1 MPAFDAAPMV
11 GIVRD
16 AAAGVP
22 GVETWLGGLDPRGRI
37 EGAKLRYDF
46 DDRALDYEANVSAI
60 ALENWKGVPY
70 VRNASAKVAGTER
83 SVEIVLNGD
92 QVGLGFLDFYEHPTE
107 FQHLEG
113 SVLIWFV
120 PGYLAVQGHDLAGT
134 FGDSTIHGQ
143 FTFGRPSDELEQRLL
158 MALRINDIDG
168 RDGLGIR
175 AARVAAVAARRSRS
189 GDRRRDRWIR
199 SISSTTVTCARSK
212 DCRCVRRNCALRC
225 TTAPCDSIPT
235 GRRRPAL
242 QGRSSTP
249 RSARSGD
256 STRVISSAST

>member
-1 MPAFDAAPMV
+1 MV

-60 ALENWKGVPY
+60 ALENWKGVPF
-70 VRNASAKVAGTER
+70 VRNASAKVAGTEH

-168 RDGLGIR
+168 RDGLAFVPRELPQSLRDGLDQAIVAGQVDAVDFVYHGHLRTIEGLPMRQAELRVEMHDGTVRFHPDWPPATGVAGQIEYTALGTFGSIR
-175 AARVAAVAARRSRS
+175 R
-189 GDRRRDRWIR
+189 G
-199 SISSTTVTCARSK
+199 
-212 DCRCVRRNCALRC
+212 
-225 TTAPCDSIPT
+225 
-235 GRRRPAL
+235 
-242 QGRSSTP
+242 
-249 RSARSGD
+249 
-256 STRVISSAST
+256 